1 MNVCM
6 DAIVL
11 AQEDEQIQAIV
22 EGLAARKLIFVISTA
37 TKQRVDRNAGTT
49 KTYMGAQKEFVAW
62 CKDRYDNEMSSLVVT
77 ESKLLLFLKDRVVG
91 RESRKRKRG
100 SEPHVIGVKSILNA
114 VSAVVDLWKKQSF
127 LKVWE

>member
-1 MNVCM
+1 M

-37 TKQRVDRNAGTT
+37 TKQRADRNAGAT

-77 ESKLLLFLKDRVVG
+77 ESKLLLFLKD
-91 RESRKRKRG
+91 
-100 SEPHVIGVKSILNA
+100 
-114 VSAVVDLWKKQSF
+114 
-127 LKVWE
+127 